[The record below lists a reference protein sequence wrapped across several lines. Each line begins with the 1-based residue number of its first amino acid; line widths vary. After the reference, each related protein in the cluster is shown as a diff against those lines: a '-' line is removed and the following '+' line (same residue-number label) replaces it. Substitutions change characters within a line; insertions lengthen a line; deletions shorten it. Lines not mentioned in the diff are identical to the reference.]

1 MQADSGLGFL
11 CFNAESS
18 MNELVQRL
26 SEGQHPVDFESRT
39 KEIKEVK
46 ERIDNGFVFVTFTQT
61 RGGTE
66 LGINIE
72 QELTDLS
79 KTDFEQGN
87 GTLQIAGTCTLNYQK
102 VRCIADIDLATRKGT
117 GRLIPLDEGGYAN

>member
-1 MQADSGLGFL
+1 
-11 CFNAESS
+11 

-26 SEGQHPVDFESRT
+26 SEGQHAVDFESRT
-39 KEIKEVK
+39 KELKGIK

-61 RGGTE
+61 MGGTE

-72 QELTDLS
+72 PELTDLS

-87 GTLQIAGTCTLNYQK
+87 GTFQVSGTCTLNYQK
-102 VRCIADIDLATRKGT
+102 VRCIADIDLATRKGI
-117 GRLIPLDEGGYAN
+117 GRLIPLD